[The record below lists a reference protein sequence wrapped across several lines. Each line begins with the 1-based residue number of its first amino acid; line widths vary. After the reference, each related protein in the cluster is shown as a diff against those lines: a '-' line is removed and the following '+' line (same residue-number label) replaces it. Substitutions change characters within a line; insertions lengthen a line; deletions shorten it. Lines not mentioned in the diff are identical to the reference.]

1 MTNWGGGQAPGLGQ
15 VQQAPGSGQV
25 QFFDPTAFQNTPAS
39 SQQSFQQQGGVGQQ
53 AFAGQNHQVNADN
66 QESSEGWSSWGAWD
80 PGANP
85 YAQEFSGQPDP
96 AGKDQSQS
104 GASEYPTATAGDQQ
118 QWYGQNQWSQP
129 QDNSVSGNQ
138 WEQNGYIWDQNS
150 SQWVIKQGDYGAGG
164 EQNQYAGYNNYWG
177 GQNGNDSEG
186 HNNLVQHG
194 NVQNVAGGSVNFYD
208 PNVQY
213 NQQTNP
219 PMNNSGVPFSDVSQS
234 DANSSDQRPHN
245 ELDNSLSTEEESQST
260 APSLGNIEGGVTDV
274 SYNNEDYDEDSDDSD
289 ESEEELSESHVGSSS
304 NHSAGATFEN
314 ENEQNKKE
322 SHGFN
327 YNQEHIQSGENSN
340 FLGVGLPES
349 VNNQMQLLRIQDNVV
364 SQPSGQIPVDIN
376 SSIPMY
382 SGQMPFDP
390 HAQYQQDVPMYQNT
404 QVMSN
409 LPPSVPSTGESLL
422 NVPPSAESGGSWPP
436 TQESYSKESIE
447 EQPESQPQATTTPTF
462 SDWEL
467 VPNSEVE
474 QPLAAQLETPPVA
487 QLETPHVAQLEMPP
501 SSVHSRNASIDN
513 NVKFFISSNNSS
525 ARGSPSSTGKATE
538 DDLLQEHENKVTN
551 PRIQKPV
558 NKEIHDNIAKSEVA
572 QISAPPPP
580 MAGSGPKGGNP
591 FRKGKL
597 EVGQE
602 DVSLLSSTQL
612 DVTKPNYENSP
623 VVLNQSI
630 SPIMGHIDQNKMR
643 DQSESPDLNDDKP
656 QGNIT
661 DTPVSSQSKKT
672 IGNVKQSPIMPRK
685 ESAFQPL
692 KQEGKNKPVKASHEI
707 PGIAEQE
714 QKSRPNTGKPSSGE
728 RRGRYSPDMDNGR
741 GRRTPEWESQDRQAE
756 RKGGSEY
763 DKKYGRRT
771 PDWDS
776 SQRKGGRRSPDREK
790 DRYGRSSDGD
800 KLTSRPPAGPYGG
813 DKERDRPS
821 RSRQSA
827 FHHIH
832 VSRGKNNV
840 SPAASLLDV
849 ADAPAMPNILLMPVA
864 SAAGTGNNTN
874 VSEANAP
881 LELNPIVSLI
891 SSMSEHIK
899 SDDVED
905 GKDNSHSRKKDDDD
919 RDKSRKDKE
928 RYRDKD
934 SSERE
939 RYRDDRD
946 YRDSRDRDRY
956 RDRDRDRDGIRGNH
970 SYDSLRD
977 RNLKDSRAT
986 SREQLSMYD
995 SRTSLDQDD
1004 SRDRG
1009 KRVDSKE
1016 RRYRDDHDKYRDR
1029 DRPSSRGSILDSSS
1043 RRDYRDRDRDRDREY
1058 YRRDRYDRDRPKS
1071 RQGERDRPVSR
1082 IADSE
1087 RPRSRNDYDKD
1098 YRDRTRVSG
1107 YDYDEYYRRAPREY
1121 YDQRY
1126 YDYYYGTYDQ
1136 SYYGDQSYYQDVPRY
1151 PDPYQRRPR
1160 TGTPGSLS
1168 DGGEEITSLAEKN
1181 KTPDVKSDKKKRFDY
1196 PPEIYDYSRS
1206 GYEDYYGYEQ
1216 NGYRWDPHVSAWVE
1230 TTTEVIPQRQ
1240 TPEKFMIPHMR
1251 ACFGPNGQLVKVLP
1265 NRPADG
1271 QPATVE
1277 IHSVQTLLD
1286 GNEEAEEL
1294 EEYPGPL
1301 VRGDTHKNDVLNFCQ
1316 QKAKMCVENMDL
1328 QDRDSAELI
1337 WRFLE
1342 LLIKQN
1348 GTVVGTDI
1356 ADLILQGHEPT
1367 TLEYRR
1373 SGMKITPSADALDAD
1388 DGESEDSSRLSRGTT
1403 PVDRALVNKGRSVEE
1418 CTDRFRHLLMY
1429 GRKKDALDWAM
1440 KNNLWGHALFLA
1452 SKMNHTAHAN
1462 VMMRFANVA
1471 MRMND
1476 PLQTV
1481 YQLMS
1486 GRQPAAVT
1494 CVTEE
1499 RWGDWRP
1506 HLAMILSNN
1515 TAKPDLDRKCIM
1527 TLGDTLASKGFLH
1540 ASHFCYLMSQIS
1552 FGSFNKKS
1560 SKIVLIGSSHGLP
1573 LEYFATNEAIQC
1585 TEIYEYA
1592 RSLANTWLNLN
1603 NFQTFKFL
1611 YATRLA
1617 DYGYAQDALQ
1627 YCEVISRQVNTNPV
1641 FYTHVLVKLLY
1652 DLSSQLKFSDPQ
1664 LEESEDEQDP
1674 DWLRSLH
1681 TTLVQFEE
1689 GAIQSHSGTVTPAYL
1704 GGRTTASSDSGEVGM
1719 YMQQPD
1725 QQGQGM
1731 LYLNSTSGVYS
1742 QDSQYQHQS
1751 GYEGSQESQY
1761 QHQPGYEGHTQ
1772 AYQAP
1777 DGSHQNHFDQG
1788 QVTQGTGQEGQTMD
1802 TTGYYQQPGAD
1813 NQYQYQQDPSFQHQ
1827 EADGANYGQT
1837 QWQDHQALTNHS
1849 TGTEPTNEEQAPT
1862 EVANQQQAEPTH
1874 PEYANTGEYH
1884 NYVPNHWSHGH
1895 QRGQPNFPADVN
1907 LGESQTSAVSGQST
1921 QSGMSNKRNSI
1932 ASESSVT
1939 PDEGEDHTDS
1949 NAGYVQQ
1956 PSIFDLQ
1963 PAGGRIVAP
1972 KLRPRTISESST
1984 GSGPRDRHPSG
1995 PGSKSQKTADNGKD
2009 PGLGGKQK
2017 ASGGGLLSKIGGLF
2031 SRKNEM
2037 KLPDDKEPS
2046 IVWDPNKK
2054 RWVDKNA
2061 DEVEEAPALPPPKD
2075 HELSTP
2081 GPQPQSQPTNP
2092 GPAAP
2097 GPAPTPSNIP
2107 SGGNKFSRK
2116 NSKGFGAR
2124 KQYVDVLNPNPGN
2137 STNVPSS
2144 LFHTLP
2150 NSKSAPA
2157 IFNPMSL
2164 NDGSSESQDSIPE
2177 EESSSGADYTNQQAK
2192 PAGHQQLAPVQEN
2205 VPSEPDTNSGGGSSM
2220 PAMFNP
2226 TQFQPANQ
2234 AFKQPAP
2241 PAPGHRLSSR
2251 RVYPKR

>member
-1 MTNWGGGQAPGLGQ
+1 
-15 VQQAPGSGQV
+15 
-25 QFFDPTAFQNTPAS
+25 
-39 SQQSFQQQGGVGQQ
+39 
-53 AFAGQNHQVNADN
+53 
-66 QESSEGWSSWGAWD
+66 
-80 PGANP
+80 
-85 YAQEFSGQPDP
+85 
-96 AGKDQSQS
+96 
-104 GASEYPTATAGDQQ
+104 
-118 QWYGQNQWSQP
+118 
-129 QDNSVSGNQ
+129 
-138 WEQNGYIWDQNS
+138 
-150 SQWVIKQGDYGAGG
+150 
-164 EQNQYAGYNNYWG
+164 
-177 GQNGNDSEG
+177 
-186 HNNLVQHG
+186 
-194 NVQNVAGGSVNFYD
+194 
-208 PNVQY
+208 
-213 NQQTNP
+213 
-219 PMNNSGVPFSDVSQS
+219 MNNFAVPFSDVSQS

-322 SHGFN
+322 SH
-327 YNQEHIQSGENSN
+327 
-340 FLGVGLPES
+340 
-349 VNNQMQLLRIQDNVV
+349 
-364 SQPSGQIPVDIN
+364 
-376 SSIPMY
+376 
-382 SGQMPFDP
+382 
-390 HAQYQQDVPMYQNT
+390 
-404 QVMSN
+404 
-409 LPPSVPSTGESLL
+409 
-422 NVPPSAESGGSWPP
+422 ESGGSWPP

-1098 YRDRTRVSG
+1098 YRDRTRG

-1168 DGGEEITSLAEKN
+1168 DGGQEI
-1181 KTPDVKSDKKKRFDY
+1181 FDY

-1373 SGMKITPSADALDAD
+1373 SGMKITPSVDALDAD

-1617 DYGYAQDALQ
+1617 DYGYAQD
-1627 YCEVISRQVNTNPV
+1627 
-1641 FYTHVLVKLLY
+1641 
-1652 DLSSQLKFSDPQ
+1652 LSSQLKFSDPQ
-1664 LEESEDEQDP
+1664 LEDSEDEQDP

-1681 TTLVQFEE
+1681 TTLE

-1742 QDSQYQHQS
+1742 QDSQYQHQP
-1751 GYEGSQESQY
+1751 GYEGGQESQY

-1849 TGTEPTNEEQAPT
+1849 TGTEPTNEEQAPA

-2205 VPSEPDTNSGGGSSM
+2205 VPSEPGTNSGGGSSM